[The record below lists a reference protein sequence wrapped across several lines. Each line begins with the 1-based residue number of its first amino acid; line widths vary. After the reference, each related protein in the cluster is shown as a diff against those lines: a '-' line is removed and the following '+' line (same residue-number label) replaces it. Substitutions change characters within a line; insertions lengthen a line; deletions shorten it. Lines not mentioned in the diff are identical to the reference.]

1 MIEIH
6 KKNIY
11 SERFGRPNIPEKN
24 IFIRLM
30 KVSQVCHEPKIN
42 HVARNML
49 ISPNENFLLKT
60 NAWFSPRFALDHEE
74 GGAGG
79 GGWAMIPLKSPGS
92 DRSSE
97 RKIKFR
103 FFDFNVISLTRDSI
117 SSDALAIGA
126 IK

>member
-1 MIEIH
+1 
-6 KKNIY
+6 
-11 SERFGRPNIPEKN
+11 
-24 IFIRLM
+24 
-30 KVSQVCHEPKIN
+30 
-42 HVARNML
+42 
-49 ISPNENFLLKT
+49 
-60 NAWFSPRFALDHEE
+60 
-74 GGAGG
+74 
-79 GGWAMIPLKSPGS
+79 MIPLKSPGS

>member
-79 GGWAMIPLKSPGS
+79 GGVS
-92 DRSSE
+92 DDTVEKPRIRS
-97 RKIKFR
+97 
-103 FFDFNVISLTRDSI
+103 L
-117 SSDALAIGA
+117 
-126 IK
+126 